1 MHAQIL
7 RKCKAKTG
15 GSRVGCKSSYILT
28 LSPTVV
34 VLRLLIKSISKSCRR
49 DILSLTTSPKMKC
62 HLYYRTINIPKE
74 MIQNLWHL
82 EVCHWPPNSFFFFFQ
97 VYISWGESCIEIWPC
112 PILYWVFSVDLTQGV
127 VHSIIVSSIQG
138 QLDSDEIFWM
148 NTHCRLYVLSNLSRN
163 IYVSAIILLVK
174 LWLVIWVKW
183 WVPELY

>member
-82 EVCHWPPNSFFFFFQ
+82 EVCHWPPNSFFSSS
-97 VYISWGESCIEIWPC
+97 VYILRR
-112 PILYWVFSVDLTQGV
+112 ILYRDLALPYFILSFQCWFNPGCCAQYYCIFYTRT
-127 VHSIIVSSIQG
+127 IRFRWNI
-138 QLDSDEIFWM
+138 LDEY
-148 NTHCRLYVLSNLSRN
+148 TL
-163 IYVSAIILLVK
+163 
-174 LWLVIWVKW
+174 
-183 WVPELY
+183 